1 MQFAIHL
8 LIFSGR
14 EWNVKV
20 GRWMMCLRRSWP
32 HSPGL
37 CESVTCT
44 WPRAMCVSAILFYA
58 ERDGACGTGRK
69 FTVDVFRAIRIGFEL
84 SLEFSH
90 IHVGSVTVCIRN
102 FS

>member
-20 GRWMMCLRRSWP
+20 GRWMMCLLDV
-32 HSPGL
+32 HGHIAL
-37 CESVTCT
+37 L
-44 WPRAMCVSAILFYA
+44 SAILFYA
-58 ERDGACGTGRK
+58 ERDGACGTG

-90 IHVGSVTVCIRN
+90 VHVGSVTVCI
-102 FS
+102 